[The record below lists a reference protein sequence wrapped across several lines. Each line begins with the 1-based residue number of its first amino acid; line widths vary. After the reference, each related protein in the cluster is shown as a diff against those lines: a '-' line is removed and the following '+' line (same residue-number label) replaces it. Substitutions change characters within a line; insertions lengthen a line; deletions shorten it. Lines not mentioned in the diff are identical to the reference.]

1 MDVREGLAMARR
13 LVREHGLD
21 GWTVRLDRAKTRAGV
36 CRFAECEIGLSKPL
50 TALHSEAEV
59 RDTVLHE
66 IAHALVGPKHGHDR
80 VWRAKARQIGSSGE
94 RCVSSESPHIT
105 GDWVGVCPAGHEATR
120 HRRPTR
126 VTSCSKC
133 LSRFSVE
140 HLMTWTYKGR
150 RAPMHPRYVTE
161 LEQLRATAARTAA
174 RPAVATGAPWQDTT
188 RLPTLMLGDL
198 ACITA
203 PGRYHGVQGVVE
215 GLGRTRHQVRVAD
228 GILAVPVELLE
239 RVPA

>member
-36 CRFAECEIGLSKPL
+36 CRFAEREIGLSKPL
-50 TALHSEAEV
+50 TALHSQAEV

-66 IAHALVGPKHGHDR
+66 IAHALVGPQHGHDR
-80 VWRAKARQIGSSGE
+80 VWRAKALELGSSGE
-94 RCVSSESPHIT
+94 RCVSSESPRIS
-105 GDWVGVCPAGHEATR
+105 GDWVGVCAAGHEATR

-126 VTSCSKC
+126 VTSCSRC
-133 LSRFSVE
+133 LPRFSVD
-140 HLMTWTYKGR
+140 HLMTWTYQGR
-150 RAPMHPRYVTE
+150 RAPMHPRYLAE
-161 LEQLRATAARTAA
+161 LEQLRATAT
-174 RPAVATGAPWQDTT
+174 RPRATHPSVEWVGAGA
-188 RLPTLMLGDL
+188 PTLMLGDL

-203 PGRYHGVQGVVE
+203 PGKYHGVEGIVE

-228 GILAVPVELLE
+228 GILAVPVDLLMP
-239 RVPA
+239 VPAA